1 MSDIA
6 KKAVICIGLLAFS
19 LSGIAGPLE
28 AVICLGPHGHIAVEA
43 GHDTCAAGPCHADA
57 DDAPATILSDTG
69 HLASRRD
76 CRRCIDIP
84 LSGGKTQQFYTGAF
98 DKGAFDCLPSPHH
111 NSEAPGAFGAQNQSI
126 VVWQTP
132 GPPARGLD
140 TIILL
145 I

>member
-6 KKAVICIGLLAFS
+6 RTTVICIATLAFS

-43 GHDTCAAGPCHADA
+43 PHDTCGAGSCHEDAHDTPVPTISNADGLA
-57 DDAPATILSDTG
+57 GHDDCTN
-69 HLASRRD
+69 
-76 CRRCIDIP
+76 CIDIP
-84 LSGGKTQQFYTGAF
+84 LPGGRMYFSTDTF
-98 DKGAFDCLPSPHH
+98 DKNAFDCLPTPHR
-111 NSEAPGAFGAQNQSI
+111 NSETPRALGAKNQSI
-126 VVWQTP
+126 VSWQTP
-132 GPPARGLD
+132 GPPANGLC

>member
-6 KKAVICIGLLAFS
+6 KKAVICIAVLAFS
-19 LSGIAGPLE
+19 LSAVSGSLE

-43 GHDTCAAGPCHADA
+43 PHDTCAAGPCHEDTHDMPAPVISDNGHSADH
-57 DDAPATILSDTG
+57 G
-69 HLASRRD
+69 D
-76 CRRCIDIP
+76 CPNCIDIP
-84 LSGGKTQQFYTGAF
+84 LPGGKTHFYTGAF
-98 DKGAFDCLPSPHH
+98 DKDAFDRLPAPHH
-111 NSEAPGAFGAQNQSI
+111 NSEVLHALGAQNQSN

-132 GPPARGLD
+132 GPRATGLD

>member
-6 KKAVICIGLLAFS
+6 KKTVICIAMLAFS
-19 LSGIAGPLE
+19 LSGIAGPLD

-43 GHDTCAAGPCHADA
+43 PHDTCAAGSCHEDA
-57 DDAPATILSDTG
+57 HDVPATIVSDTG

-76 CRRCIDIP
+76 CPHCIDIP
-84 LSGGKTQQFYTGAF
+84 LSGGKTHFYAGAF
-98 DKGAFDCLPSPHH
+98 GKGAFDCLPAPHH
-111 NSEAPGAFGAQNQSI
+111 NSEALHAFSAQNQSI
-126 VVWQTP
+126 MVSQTP
-132 GPPARGLD
+132 GPPASGLD